1 MRGRDEP
8 SYEDDMSVRNEV
20 KRAWR
25 QCNGRVRAG
34 AAYVNLALASLEGDD
49 GRNRHFV
56 SRSGKESRWVR
67 VKGVVVGNES

>member
-8 SYEDDMSVRNEV
+8 SYEDEMSVRNEV
-20 KRAWR
+20 KQAWR

-49 GRNRHFV
+49 GAIGILSRALAKSPDGSV
-56 SRSGKESRWVR
+56 SKELW
-67 VKGVVVGNES
+67 